1 MRMLQPVSGDSSK
14 QSIVNYSS
22 RPVLSQLKGISH
34 TILNSYE
41 NHQPQTTQISSI
53 TNAPFIQNS
62 HRIAFRLTA
71 TASFPSV
78 SWKAGPVT
86 CVWLANQI
94 RRFRI
99 LARSDA
105 WEKDKCFFYHFFLQ
119 WTLRTLAL
127 SSVQHLN
134 QRINEHRYSAIG
146 KHLETQQG
154 NNKIGTG
161 HLFKVPRKCNSK
173 FDC

>member
-14 QSIVNYSS
+14 QSIANYSS
-22 RPVLSQLKGISH
+22 RPAFSQLKGVSD

-53 TNAPFIQNS
+53 TNAPFIQKSN
-62 HRIAFRLTA
+62 RIASSLTA

-94 RRFRI
+94 RGFRI

-105 WEKDKCFFYHFFLQ
+105 WEKNKCFLSFFLRMN
-119 WTLRTLAL
+119 TSNSCIVLCPI
-127 SSVQHLN
+127 LN
-134 QRINEHRYSAIG
+134 QRTNEHRYSAIG

-154 NNKIGTG
+154 NNKTETG
-161 HLFKVPRKCNSK
+161 HLFKVLRKCNSK

>member
-14 QSIVNYSS
+14 QSIANYSS
-22 RPVLSQLKGISH
+22 RPALSQLKGVSDN
-34 TILNSYE
+34 ILNSYE

-53 TNAPFIQNS
+53 INAPFIQNS
-62 HRIAFRLTA
+62 HRIASRLTA

-94 RRFRI
+94 RGFRI

-105 WEKDKCFFYHFFLQ
+105 WEKNKCFFIIFPQ
-119 WTLRTLAL
+119 
-127 SSVQHLN
+127 
-134 QRINEHRYSAIG
+134 NEHFELLHCPTLKS
-146 KHLETQQG
+146 TQ
-154 NNKIGTG
+154 KWTP
-161 HLFKVPRKCNSK
+161 LFSHRKTPWNTAREQQNRDWPPFQSSEEM
-173 FDC
+173 